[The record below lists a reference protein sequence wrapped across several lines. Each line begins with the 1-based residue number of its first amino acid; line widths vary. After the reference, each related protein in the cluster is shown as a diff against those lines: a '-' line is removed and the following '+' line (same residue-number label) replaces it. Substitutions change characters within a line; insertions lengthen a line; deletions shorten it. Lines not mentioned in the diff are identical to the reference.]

1 MGAISRLFDCL
12 LNLEGQRIKTL
23 INATIRVIIYLIRS
37 VYNWIHNRI
46 EKGYAYRNCK
56 RQLLQIPE
64 VVKIVVANPA
74 DDF

>member
-46 EKGYAYRNCK
+46 GKGYADRNCK
-56 RQLLQIPE
+56 RQLLQILGQVLSNVSKP
-64 VVKIVVANPA
+64 V
-74 DDF
+74 